1 MIDALVFD
9 LDDTLYPECDFV
21 ASGYQA
27 VAHHLSLRYGCSE
40 TEVFSAMMATFTSLG
55 REKVFSMVLDRFLDT
70 SVSVNELVETYRRHT
85 PVIRLLP
92 DYEDLLE
99 SLRRDFRLGIITD
112 GLPAVQKRKVQA
124 LHLETLVDKIIYT
137 WEFGPEFEKPHPFCF
152 SLMLDCLRTAPS
164 KSIFIGDNADKDW
177 RGAHSVGMR
186 FVRVLTDNRVEER
199 SDHGRAG
206 TPEFVIKNLNEL
218 PRVLQLSESYETV

>member
-27 VAHHLSLRYGCSE
+27 VAHHVAVRYGCPE
-40 TEVFSAMMATFTSLG
+40 TEVFSAMMATFKSLG

-99 SLRRDFRLGIITD
+99 RLRRDFRLGIITD
-112 GLPAVQKRKVQA
+112 GLPAVQERKVQA

-137 WEFGPEFEKPHPFCF
+137 WEFGPEFEKPNPFCF

-177 RGAHSVGMR
+177 KGAHSVGMR
-186 FVRVLTDNRVEER
+186 FVRVLPDNRVEER
-199 SDHGRAG
+199 SDQGRAG